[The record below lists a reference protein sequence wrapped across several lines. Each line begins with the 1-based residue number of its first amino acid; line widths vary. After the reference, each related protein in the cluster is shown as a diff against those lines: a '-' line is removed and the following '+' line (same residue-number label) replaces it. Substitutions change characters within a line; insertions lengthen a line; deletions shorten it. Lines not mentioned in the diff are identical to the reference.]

1 MTQTDEEIY
10 YVMDWKNQYCENG
23 YTIQNNLQIQCN
35 PYQTTNGILQRT
47 RKKILFTIC
56 IKFRRSQITQTILRK
71 EDGVRQ
77 INLPDSDYTTKF
89 QSPRQYGPD
98 ILKTEI

>member
-10 YVMDWKNQYCENG
+10 YVVDWKNQYCENG
-23 YTIQNNLQIQCN
+23 YTTQNNLQIQCN
-35 PYQTTNGILQRT
+35 PYQSTNGILQRT
-47 RKKILFTIC
+47 RKNILFTIC
-56 IKFRRSQITQTILRK
+56 IKFRISHITQTILRK
-71 EDGVRQ
+71 ENGVGQ

-89 QSPRQYGPD
+89 QSPRQYAPD

>member
-23 YTIQNNLQIQCN
+23 DTIQNNLQIQCN

-47 RKKILFTIC
+47 RKKNF
-56 IKFRRSQITQTILRK
+56 
-71 EDGVRQ
+71 VH
-77 INLPDSDYTTKF
+77 NLYKIQKISNNPNNIEKGRWS
-89 QSPRQYGPD
+89 
-98 ILKTEI
+98 

>member
-1 MTQTDEEIY
+1 MKRYTMLWIGRINIVKMAILSKTIY
-10 YVMDWKNQYCENG
+10 RFNAIPIKLPMVFFKE
-23 YTIQNNLQIQCN
+23 LE
-35 PYQTTNGILQRT
+35 
-47 RKKILFTIC
+47 KKILFTIC
-56 IKFRRSQITQTILRK
+56 IKFRRSQITQTMLRK

-77 INLPDSDYTTKF
+77 INLPYSDYTTKF